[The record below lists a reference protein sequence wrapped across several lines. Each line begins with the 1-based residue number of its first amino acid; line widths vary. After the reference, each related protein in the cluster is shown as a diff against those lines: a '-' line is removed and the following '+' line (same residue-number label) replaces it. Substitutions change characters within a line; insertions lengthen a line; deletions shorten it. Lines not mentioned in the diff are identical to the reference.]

1 MDMQSPITRAE
12 HNEFVK
18 RMEEYNKRQDA
29 RIEKLE
35 DVVEQISVLTTSVEK
50 MATNMENMFN
60 EQVSQGERLETL
72 ESRDGENWR
81 AAIKYGISALI
92 GAIITYLLSKGGIE

>member
-1 MDMQSPITRAE
+1 MDSSISRAE

-35 DVVEQISVLTTSVEK
+35 DVVEQISVLSTSVEK

-72 ESRDGENWR
+72 ESRDGEKWR
-81 AAIKYGISALI
+81 ELVKYALTLIVGACIGYILKQMGIQ
-92 GAIITYLLSKGGIE
+92 